1 MSIYVFRTN
10 NIVILCYD
18 VMTQVTEEIA
28 AFRAATVI
36 MDFLV
41 ARKLENVPRG
51 VHLAMKE
58 RIVTKVN
65 SKLG

>member
-1 MSIYVFRTN
+1 
-10 NIVILCYD
+10 
-18 VMTQVTEEIA
+18 MTQVTEEIA

-36 MDFLV
+36 MDFLE

-58 RIVTKVN
+58 RIVTNVN
-65 SKLG
+65 TKLS

>member
-10 NIVILCYD
+10 YIVILCQD
-18 VMTQVTEEIA
+18 VITQVTEEIA

-36 MDFLV
+36 MDFLE

-65 SKLG
+65 TKLS